1 MKMEE
6 RISMKEASA
15 ILGIREQGIRQM
27 MQRKEIDIG
36 FCVPT
41 GKRNHNYY
49 IYRAKVMRLVGKG
62 NR

>member
-6 RISMKEASA
+6 RITLREASA
-15 ILGIREQGIRQM
+15 ILGIHEQCIRQM

-49 IYRAKVMRLVGKG
+49 IFREKVMKLVGKG
-62 NR
+62 KE